1 MEKSQIFTVYF
12 KSMSKI
18 NKILN
23 VGNPYQKSND
33 NAISVKVKYLPI
45 CMLIT
50 GYKEREIY
58 KKIKISLIAY

>member
-1 MEKSQIFTVYF
+1 
-12 KSMSKI
+12 MSKI

-58 KKIKISLIAY
+58 NKIKISLIAY